1 MSIKY
6 IKENLKKF
14 DHDNLISFLFD
25 IVIRGGIDN
34 VYDFDA
40 NKEYILDEKVYVKDS
55 HGTHHIYKCI
65 VDKATV
71 GDIIQGEWIDLIQS
85 FRKPIVTDE
94 TVVTE
99 INIKEEVIIST
110 IENQNTFELNVV
122 GISDG
127 DYTAVIFHPEYGRLT
142 KNDFKLIGKTI
153 VLNNEFKV
161 KNIGE
166 KLIVDLY
173 RNN

>member
-34 VYDFDA
+34 VHDFDV
-40 NKEYILDEKVYVKDS
+40 NREYFLDEKVYIKDVN
-55 HGTHHIYKCI
+55 GTHHIYKCI

-71 GDIIQGEWIDLIQS
+71 GDIVQGEWIDLIQS

-94 TVVTE
+94 TVISQVDITE
-99 INIKEEVIIST
+99 KVIISSV
-110 IENQNTFELNVV
+110 ENQVIFELSDIVIN
-122 GISDG
+122 DG
-127 DYTAVIFHPEYGRLT
+127 DYTAVIFHPEHGRLAKT
-142 KNDFKLIGKTI
+142 DFKLIGNSI
-153 VLNNEFKV
+153 ILNDEFKV